1 MSQDGSGVPDF
12 VTRFSPAY
20 FAAVMATGVV
30 STASNAWGLYAF
42 AWTLLGINVLLY
54 ASFLGLTI
62 WRAFRARSALLADLS
77 HDKTGVGSLTIIAGT
92 SVLGTQIEVLTG
104 WHDLPEGLWAL
115 AFLLYLVLLYWFF
128 AVAIS
133 EDPKP
138 PMQEALNGAWLLVIV
153 CSQSLGVLGT
163 ARGGMLLHHPVQP
176 FFCVCM
182 FLVGLFFYFPII
194 SMILYRWMFLPVPP
208 ESLTPPYWINMGAVA
223 ITTLAGSNLMLLSS
237 EWPGIADLRIF
248 IKGMTLLAWAVATWW
263 LPLLCIVG
271 FWRHVVQK
279 VRLSYDPS
287 YWSMVF
293 PLGMY
298 SLATSTLAKAINFP
312 WINWLS
318 QLFLTFA
325 LLAWLTVFV
334 GFCRRVTAVVR
345 GRAQVL

>member
-1 MSQDGSGVPDF
+1 MNPNGSGAPGF
-12 VTRFSPAY
+12 VARFSPSY

-30 STASNAWGLYAF
+30 STASNAWGLQPI
-42 AWTLLGINVLLY
+42 AWALLGFNGLLY
-54 ASFLGLTI
+54 ACFLGLTI
-62 WRAFRARSALLADLS
+62 WRFFCARSALRADLS
-77 HDKTGVGSLTIIAGT
+77 HDKTGVGSLTIVAGT
-92 SVLGTQIEVLTG
+92 SVLGTQVVVLTG

-163 ARGGMLLHHPVQP
+163 ARGGLLLHHPIQP
-176 FFCVCM
+176 FFCLCM

-223 ITTLAGSNLMLLSS
+223 ITTLAGSNLVLLAS
-237 EWPGIADLRIF
+237 EWPGIGDLRVF

-263 LPLLCIVG
+263 LPLLCVVG

-298 SLATSTLAKAINFP
+298 SLATFTLAKAINFP

-318 QLFLTFA
+318 QLFLVFA
-325 LLAWLTVFV
+325 LLAWLIVFV
-334 GFCRRVTAVVR
+334 GFGRRIFALIR
-345 GRAQVL
+345 GQAQTL

>member
-1 MSQDGSGVPDF
+1 MSQNGSRAPDF
-12 VTRFSPAY
+12 VVTLSPAY

-30 STASNAWGLYAF
+30 STASNAWGLHSV
-42 AWTLLGINVLLY
+42 AWTLLGINALLY
-54 ASFLGLTI
+54 VSFLGLTI
-62 WRAFRARSALLADLS
+62 WRFLCARSALLSDLS

-92 SVLGTQIEVLTG
+92 SVIGTQILVLTG

-115 AFLLYLVLLYWFF
+115 AFILYLTLLYWFF
-128 AVAIS
+128 AVAILGH
-133 EDPKP
+133 PKP
-138 PMQEALNGAWLLVIV
+138 PMEEALNGAWLLVIV

-163 ARGGMLLHHPVQP
+163 AHGGTLLHHPIQP

-194 SMILYRWMFLPVPP
+194 SMILYRWMFLPVRP

-223 ITTLAGSNLMLLSS
+223 ITALAGSNLMLLTS
-237 EWPGIADLRIF
+237 EWPGIADLRVF
-248 IKGMTLLAWAVATWW
+248 IRGMTLLAWAVATWW

-271 FWRHVVQK
+271 FWRHVVQR
-279 VRLSYDPS
+279 VRLTYDPS

-298 SLATSTLAKAINFP
+298 SLATSTLAKAIHFP

-318 QLFLTFA
+318 QLFLVLA
-325 LLAWLTVFV
+325 LLAWVIVFA
-334 GFCRRVTAVVR
+334 GFGRRVLAVIR
-345 GRAQVL
+345 GKAQAL